1 MKNILII
8 LLCTIFSTS
17 YSQIATEK
25 KIPSKI
31 SKVTVFLDNAQI
43 TRDINVDVNKG
54 ISILKFIKLSPF
66 MDAKTIQVKA
76 FGDFTVLSVKHEF
89 NYMYKNEKKKNV
101 LILEE
106 KIKDIKDEIDLE
118 RTYIGIIKE
127 ELNFLRANKVIGG
140 KNEQLNVNNL
150 KETASFYSTKL
161 KSLKLKEIER
171 NNNLKKLMK
180 SKTKLDLQLKTLTD
194 KKEYPFSEVI
204 VKIDAKKASKTKFEL
219 SYMVENAGW
228 FPSYDIRAKNV
239 NNPIEIVYK
248 ANIKQNT
255 KVDWKNVKLSLSTAN
270 PNKSG
275 VAPVLRTYY
284 LNYNVLPPQYNL
296 QTNTITGIVSDKQGP
311 LPGVNVIVKGTT
323 IGTSTDFDGKYSIT
337 IPNNANQLA
346 FSYLGYETEFRNINN
361 SIINV
366 KMKESNA
373 VLEEVVVTGYGKK
386 KKNKS
391 LLKALSG
398 KVSGV
403 SIRGASSTNLQLE
416 QIEKQTSV
424 NFDIKIPY
432 TINSDNKKFSINMA
446 NYNIAADY
454 TYYSVP
460 KINQNAYLMAKI
472 TNWEKYNLLEGEA
485 NIFFENTFIGKSI
498 LDVRY
503 GKDSL
508 KISLGIDKNV
518 YLKRENNVKYES
530 KKFIGSRKE
539 ELRNW
544 KITIK
549 NNKKEPI
556 KMVVYDQIPISTN
569 DEIKVELLNSS
580 SGKYNV
586 ENGEIEWKLLL
597 KPFESKELL
606 LKYFVKYPK
615 NKNLIV
621 E

>member
-1 MKNILII
+1 MK
-8 LLCTIFSTS
+8 LC
-17 YSQIATEK
+17 
-25 KIPSKI
+25 
-31 SKVTVFLDNAQI
+31 
-43 TRDINVDVNKG
+43 
-54 ISILKFIKLSPF
+54 IK
-66 MDAKTIQVKA
+66 Q
-76 FGDFTVLSVKHEF
+76 
-89 NYMYKNEKKKNV
+89 
-101 LILEE
+101 
-106 KIKDIKDEIDLE
+106 
-118 RTYIGIIKE
+118 
-127 ELNFLRANKVIGG
+127 
-140 KNEQLNVNNL
+140 
-150 KETASFYSTKL
+150 
-161 KSLKLKEIER
+161 
-171 NNNLKKLMK
+171 
-180 SKTKLDLQLKTLTD
+180 
-194 KKEYPFSEVI
+194 
-204 VKIDAKKASKTKFEL
+204 
-219 SYMVENAGW
+219 
-228 FPSYDIRAKNV
+228 
-239 NNPIEIVYK
+239 
-248 ANIKQNT
+248 IKQNT

-275 VAPVLRTYY
+275 VAPVLKTYY
-284 LNYNVLPPQYNL
+284 LNYNVVPPQYNL

-366 KMKESNA
+366 NMKESNA